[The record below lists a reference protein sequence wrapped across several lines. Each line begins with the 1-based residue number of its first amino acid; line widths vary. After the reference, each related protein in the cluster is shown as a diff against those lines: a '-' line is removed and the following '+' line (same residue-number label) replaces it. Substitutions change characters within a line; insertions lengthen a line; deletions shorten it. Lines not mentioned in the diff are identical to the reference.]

1 MIKKSPM
8 SWSASQYTKFE
19 DERNRPIRDLLARIP
34 TSLVVNAAEIGCGP
48 GNSTELLQAR
58 FPDAVITAMDS
69 SADMIEAARKRLPG
83 IQFEIDDI
91 AAWLDP
97 GPFDVIL
104 ANAALQWIPDHE
116 SLLPELVA
124 RLAPGGSLAVQV
136 PDNLDEPAHCI
147 MREIAS
153 DEPWAAKLAHASSA
167 RAARRGA
174 EWYYR
179 LLHGCGVSVDIGQTT
194 YYHLLSGGP
203 SCNHRVVQRNRSSS
217 HFLSLSTTMR
227 LSRYLLLRYEASVAQ
242 AYPALHSTGR
252 FCSPFPDS
260 SLSQRAEVM
269 PAEVGRRAPRLCPT
283 AKRIRARSRP

>member
-1 MIKKSPM
+1 M

-34 TSLVVNAAEIGCGP
+34 TSQVMNAADIGCGP

-58 FPDAVITAMDS
+58 FPDAVITGMDS
-69 SADMIEAARKRLPG
+69 SGDMIEAARKRLPG

-91 AAWLDP
+91 VRWRNK

-153 DEPWAAKLAHASSA
+153 DEPWAAKLTHASSA

-174 EWYYR
+174 DWYYS
-179 LLHGCGVSVDIGQTT
+179 LLHGCGASVDIWRTS
-194 YYHLLSGGP
+194 YYHLLAAGP
-203 SCNHRVVQRNRSSS
+203 SAITEWFKGTGLRP
-217 HFLSLSTTMR
+217 FLEPLDEDEAR
-227 LSRYLLLRYEASVAQ
+227 RYLARYEASVAQ
-242 AYPALHSTGR
+242 AYPALPDGSVLL
-252 FCSPFPDS
+252 PFP
-260 SLSQRAEVM
+260 
-269 PAEVGRRAPRLCPT
+269 RLFFVAT
-283 AKRIRARSRP
+283 R